1 MDTAIHAKTSRR
13 MYTVAA
19 LFMAG
24 TLGACA
30 ASFLA
35 TEERPPVPPTVSY
48 SYLTD
53 RDMADAVRLAENFC
67 ADHAARP
74 RNSGNAPNEDGTA
87 LMEFTCDRPLAGA
100 ARN

>member
-1 MDTAIHAKTSRR
+1 MDAAIHARTSRR
-13 MYTVAA
+13 MYTAAA
-19 LFMAG
+19 LLVAG
-24 TLGACA
+24 SLGACA

-35 TEERPPVPPTVSY
+35 TEERPPMAPTVSY

-53 RDMADAVRLAENFC
+53 REMADAIRHAENFC
-67 ADHAARP
+67 AEYAARP

-87 LMEFTCDRPLAGA
+87 IMDFTCDRPLVGA